1 MNNVFEMEWF
11 ELNENAKK
19 VLLLIMRRGIV
30 PIEFTSA
37 SVISMNLD
45 SFVGVSIKINCR
57 SINNSRDRIQ
67 NYNIENINSASFNKK
82 K

>member
-1 MNNVFEMEWF
+1 MNNMFEMEWF

-19 VLLLIMRRGIV
+19 ILLLIMRRGTV

-45 SFVGVSIKINCR
+45 SFVGVSIEINCR
-57 SINNSRDRIQ
+57 SLNNNGDRILK
-67 NYNIENINSASFNKK
+67 NYKTESTLI
-82 K
+82 